1 VALTVLFV
9 AFTVLFVAVTVLFV
23 ALTVLFLA
31 VTVLFVA
38 LTVLFVESADVEEK
52 ARDDFDFR
60 VYETPVRPDKGAEA
74 RIAKKLWH
82 IALEPGLCPG
92 SHGTTVL
99 EHSNP
104 TS

>member
-1 VALTVLFV
+1 MGGENIYPLLQISRIDGHGSLIFLCLHVAEKSQELNSIK
-9 AFTVLFVAVTVLFV
+9 
-23 ALTVLFLA
+23 
-31 VTVLFVA
+31 
-38 LTVLFVESADVEEK
+38 ESADVEEK